1 MTDRQVSIVLPVHNQ
16 ADHIEALV
24 AEYMRAL
31 DDLRIG
37 YELILVPNG
46 CRDESESVCASL
58 ADASTGTIRTVELER
73 AGWGAAVKAGLS
85 EARGEQ
91 LCFTNSARTPPQL
104 LAVALTFANVYPNVV
119 VKAQRTI
126 RDNRR
131 RRVGSLVYNL
141 ECRVLFDLSTW
152 DINGTPKIFP
162 RSFGRLLELTRDD
175 DLLDAEFVAVCR
187 RERYPVV
194 EIPALVTV
202 RHGGKSTTSV
212 RSAVRMYT
220 GAFKLR
226 REFSR
231 DDPRFEP

>member
-1 MTDRQVSIVLPVHNQ
+1 VTGRQVSIVLPVHNQ
-16 ADHIEALV
+16 ADHIEPLV
-24 AEYMRAL
+24 GEYMEAL
-31 DDLRIG
+31 EGLPIG

-46 CRDESESVCASL
+46 CRDDSASVCARLS
-58 ADASTGTIRTVELER
+58 DASAGAVQTVELER
-73 AGWGAAVKAGLS
+73 SGWGAAVRAGLK
-85 EARGEQ
+85 EATGEQ

-104 LAVALTFANVYPNVV
+104 LAVAVTFANVYPNVV

-162 RSFGRLLELTRDD
+162 RSFRRLLELTRDD

-187 RERYPVV
+187 RERYPIV

-202 RHGGKSTTSV
+202 RHGGRSTTSL

-220 GAFKLR
+220 GAFRLR
-226 REFSR
+226 REFR
-231 DDPRFEP
+231 QDDVRTVT

>member
-1 MTDRQVSIVLPVHNQ
+1 VTGRQVSIVLPVHNQ
-16 ADHIEALV
+16 ADHIEPLV
-24 AEYMRAL
+24 ADYARAL
-31 DDLRIG
+31 EDLSIG
-37 YELILVPNG
+37 YEVILVPNG
-46 CRDESESVCASL
+46 CRDESVSVCSAL
-58 ADASTGTIRTVELER
+58 ADASTGAVRTVELER
-73 AGWGAAVKAGLS
+73 AGWGAAVRAGLK
-85 EARGEQ
+85 EATGEQ

-104 LAVALTFANVYPNVV
+104 LAVALTFASVYPNVV

-131 RRVGSLVYNL
+131 RRIGSLVYNL

-162 RSFGRLLELTRDD
+162 RSFRRLLELKRDD

-187 RERYPVV
+187 RERYPIV

-220 GAFKLR
+220 GAFKLS
-226 REFSR
+226 REFR
-231 DDPRFEP
+231 QDDVGSLP